1 MKILIYF
8 SFSPEQIQIFQQIAD
23 AHGQHKVVQAHSE
36 SEAIA
41 MAEDAE
47 VLLGLFPP
55 AVCEAAPDLR
65 WIQSHSAGMD
75 NFLFPE
81 IINRDVMVTNMAGLY
96 ASQGAEHAW
105 ALLLSLTRGV
115 PSTTDDN
122 GRKVWPMP
130 ALELTGG
137 TLGIIGLGGFGLEI
151 VKRAVGY
158 DMTILAIDPVRQDK
172 PLEVTELNRP
182 SRQNLHS
189 LLKRSDAVMIAC
201 PKVPE
206 TYHLIGG
213 KELAVMKNTAYL
225 VNVTR
230 GGIVDEQALIVAL
243 KSGQIAGAGLDV
255 AEVEPVPLNSPLWEA
270 PNLII
275 TPHRAGSSQ
284 HRPQKTF
291 EFFCD
296 NLRRYLKGEKLE
308 NVVNKNLGF

>member
-230 GGIVDEQALIVAL
+230 GGIVDEQALIIAL

-255 AEVEPVPLNSPLWEA
+255 AEVEPVPPNSPLWEA

>member
-23 AHGQHKVVQAHSE
+23 VHGQHKVVQAHSE

-230 GGIVDEQALIVAL
+230 GGIVDEQALIIAL

-255 AEVEPVPLNSPLWEA
+255 AEVEPVPPNSPLWEA

>member
-23 AHGQHKVVQAHSE
+23 AHSQHKVVQAHSE

-230 GGIVDEQALIVAL
+230 GGIVDEQALIIAL

-255 AEVEPVPLNSPLWEA
+255 AEVEPVPPNSPLWEA

>member
-1 MKILIYF
+1 
-8 SFSPEQIQIFQQIAD
+8 
-23 AHGQHKVVQAHSE
+23 
-36 SEAIA
+36 
-41 MAEDAE
+41 
-47 VLLGLFPP
+47 
-55 AVCEAAPDLR
+55 
-65 WIQSHSAGMD
+65 
-75 NFLFPE
+75 
-81 IINRDVMVTNMAGLY
+81 MVTNMAGLY

-137 TLGIIGLGGFGLEI
+137 TLGIIGLGGFSLEI

-189 LLKRSDAVMIAC
+189 LLKRLDAVMIAC
-201 PKVPE
+201 PKVPK

>member
-8 SFSPEQIQIFQQIAD
+8 PFSPEQIQIFQHIAD
-23 AHGQHKVVQAHSE
+23 EHGQHEVVQAHSE

-41 MAEDAE
+41 MVEDAE

-55 AVCEAAPDLR
+55 AVCETAPDLR

-115 PSTTDDN
+115 PSTTDNN

-151 VKRAVGY
+151 VKRAIGY
-158 DMTILAIDPVRQDK
+158 DMTILTIDPVRQDK

-182 SRQNLHS
+182 SQQNLHS

-201 PKVPE
+201 PRVPE
-206 TYHLIGG
+206 TYHLIGE

-230 GGIVDEQALIVAL
+230 GGIIDEQALIVAL
-243 KSGQIAGAGLDV
+243 KNRQIAGAGLDV
-255 AEVEPVPLNSPLWEA
+255 SEVEPVPTNSPLWEA

-296 NLRRYLKGEKLE
+296 NLRCYLKGKKLK

>member
-1 MKILIYF
+1 
-8 SFSPEQIQIFQQIAD
+8 
-23 AHGQHKVVQAHSE
+23 
-36 SEAIA
+36 
-41 MAEDAE
+41 
-47 VLLGLFPP
+47 
-55 AVCEAAPDLR
+55 
-65 WIQSHSAGMD
+65 
-75 NFLFPE
+75 
-81 IINRDVMVTNMAGLY
+81 
-96 ASQGAEHAW
+96 
-105 ALLLSLTRGV
+105 
-115 PSTTDDN
+115 
-122 GRKVWPMP
+122 MP

-137 TLGIIGLGGFGLEI
+137 TLGIIGLGGFDLEI

-189 LLKRSDAVMIAC
+189 LLKRLDAVMIAC

-213 KELAVMKNTAYL
+213 KELAIMKNTAYL

-255 AEVEPVPLNSPLWEA
+255 AEVEPVPPNSPLWEA

-275 TPHRAGSSQ
+275 TPHTG
-284 HRPQKTF
+284 
-291 EFFCD
+291 
-296 NLRRYLKGEKLE
+296 GETRKYEE
-308 NVVNKNLGF
+308 NVIDILWENLARLWDNDPTLINQIV

>member
-1 MKILIYF
+1 M
-8 SFSPEQIQIFQQIAD
+8 
-23 AHGQHKVVQAHSE
+23 VQAHSE

-230 GGIVDEQALIVAL
+230 GGIVDEQALIIAL

-255 AEVEPVPLNSPLWEA
+255 AEVEPVPPNSPLWEA

>member
-1 MKILIYF
+1 
-8 SFSPEQIQIFQQIAD
+8 
-23 AHGQHKVVQAHSE
+23 
-36 SEAIA
+36 
-41 MAEDAE
+41 
-47 VLLGLFPP
+47 
-55 AVCEAAPDLR
+55 
-65 WIQSHSAGMD
+65 
-75 NFLFPE
+75 
-81 IINRDVMVTNMAGLY
+81 MVTNMAGLY

-201 PKVPE
+201 PKVPK

-255 AEVEPVPLNSPLWEA
+255 AEVEPVPPNSPLWEA

-308 NVVNKNLGF
+308 NVVNKKLGF